1 VDCPFCGDS
10 NTKVLESRSTED
22 NQSIRRRRECSK
34 CLKRFTT
41 YERIELSQI
50 VVLKT
55 STAKEIYSRDKLFT
69 SIVRACSKSQISS
82 LLIDEIVDIVE
93 AEIYKS
99 FNREIP
105 SSKIGELVMK
115 ALYEAD
121 QVAYIRYAS
130 IFKKFT
136 SLEEFM
142 EELRSM
148 EDGFLG
154 LKYEERV

>member
-1 VDCPFCGDS
+1 MDCPFCGDS

-22 NQSIRRRRECSK
+22 NKSIRRRRECMK
-34 CLKRFTT
+34 CTKRFTT

-50 VVLKT
+50 IVLK
-55 STAKEIYSRDKLFT
+55 SSGSKEIYSRDKLFG
-69 SIVRACSKSQISS
+69 SIVRSCSKSQIST
-82 LLIDEIVDIVE
+82 LMIDEIVDTVE
-93 AEIYKS
+93 AEIYKN
-99 FNREIP
+99 FDREIP
-105 SSKIGELVMK
+105 SYKIGELVMK
-115 ALYEAD
+115 TLYDSD